1 MYTHPF
7 LTMCAPKCVL
17 HAAVQDAEEVRA
29 VIPRRTS
36 LLVDRGVLIVA
47 FATHKQKSL
56 FFFLVQACPF
66 PGSPLAGNSSTCQVS
81 SSPFR
86 SLYAGPHTAVLCWR
100 WHCTTM
106 QGSSVLLNAEWE

>member
-7 LTMCAPKCVL
+7 LTMCAPKRVL

-66 PGSPLAGNSSTCQVS
+66 PW
-81 SSPFR
+81 SSPGWQGSYLQR
-86 SLYAGPHTAVLCWR
+86 VPAVLHVR
-100 WHCTTM
+100 
-106 QGSSVLLNAEWE
+106 